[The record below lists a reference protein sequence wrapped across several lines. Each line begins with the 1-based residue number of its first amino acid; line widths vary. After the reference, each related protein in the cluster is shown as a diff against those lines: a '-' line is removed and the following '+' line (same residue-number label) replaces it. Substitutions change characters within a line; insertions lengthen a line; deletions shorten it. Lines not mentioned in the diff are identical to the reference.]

1 MATYYSGTFAT
12 GMTTI
17 NCRLELTVNSQ
28 SIANNTSNVTV
39 KAFFWRNNSWQG
51 DTYGTGTCYVKING
65 TEYSQAI
72 TPSQSVKQ
80 AGIYLFSKTLNIT
93 HNSDGTKTLPL
104 ELRATHE
111 MFPVSTKTWSPTL
124 TTIPRASTF
133 TLSSSNVNAG
143 SSTTLTITRASS
155 SFTHKAYL
163 VFGSKTWTIGTS
175 IGTSVAYTIPNET
188 MNQIPS
194 AVKGTGTIRVE
205 TYNGSTKLGEK
216 TASITINV
224 PTSVVP
230 SFSSLGVARVDNGVP
245 SGWGIYV
252 QGKSK
257 ATLTINSPA
266 GAYGSTITAYS
277 ISGGGYSSSASSFT
291 TGVLNT
297 TGTNTFTAKI
307 TDSRGRTATATA
319 SITVY
324 EYKAPAIS
332 SISIVRCDSGGTAS
346 DEGTY
351 LKTTASFSVS
361 SCNSKNTAT
370 GKTAYKTLT
379 GSYTGEVAITSGTA
393 KVFGAGAISIDS
405 SYKARVTV
413 ADAFQTVTKEVDIS
427 TASTTMDFRSGG
439 KGVAIGKVSEKNA
452 FEVGMTAD
460 FKNRVDFANDT
471 YHTKSIH
478 IADEMGLMNSGGNT
492 YLRNNG
498 TATIL
503 SAPNA
508 TIHIRPKGNSTAT
521 AQTQFYS
528 DGTVELSSAS
538 STGIKLKSELKQ
550 SKNVLKLYNGSKS
563 SWIGCQNDNY
573 FHFQTEAPHFYYYQP
588 IIMATPSDGVLL
600 RSETGVQAWNCID
613 LYRSNYRA
621 RLGIGGHASG
631 GYGPTFECWTP
642 NSTSFF
648 SRLDVCTDRL
658 SFYKQGGDKTF
669 NVFVDSAGHG
679 GITIGST
686 STTYLKWLRSTAQ
699 LQVRNYGDTAYSQIV
714 ASSFTNGSKRE
725 FKENIKELDPLT
737 AKNIVMGNT
746 IQTYNLKNEVEEMEK
761 IEEEAEAL
769 GIVLDTE
776 MTIPNTRAGLILEDL
791 TPEAD
796 NILHP
801 ERTEGIDVYAMAS
814 VLWKHNQEQQKEI
827 DSLRNEIE
835 ELKKLVQSIVKEK
848 NE

>member
-28 SIANNTSNVTV
+28 NIANNTSNVTV

-80 AGIYLFSKTLNIT
+80 AGIYLFTKTLNIT

-163 VFGSKTWTIGTS
+163 IFGSKTWTIGTS
-175 IGTSVAYTIPNET
+175 IATSQAYTIPNET
-188 MNQIPS
+188 MNQIPN
-194 AVKGTGTIRVE
+194 ATKGTGTIKVE

-224 PTSVVP
+224 PSSVVP
-230 SFSSLGVARVDNGVP
+230 SFSSIGITRVDNGVP

-257 ATLTINSPA
+257 ATLSIS
-266 GAYGSTITAYS
+266 GASGSYGSTITSYS
-277 ISGGGYSSSASSFT
+277 ISGGGYTSSASSFT
-291 TGVLNT
+291 TGTLNSS
-297 TGTNTFTAKI
+297 GTVTFTAKI
-307 TDSRGRTATATA
+307 TDSRGRTASKTA

-324 EYKAPAIS
+324 EYQPPTIS
-332 SISIVRCDSGGTAS
+332 NISIVRCNSGGTAS

-361 SCNSKNTAT
+361 SCNGKNTAT

-393 KVFGAGAISIDS
+393 KTFGAGAISIDS

-413 ADAFQTVTKEVDIS
+413 TDAFQTVTKEVDIS

-460 FKNRVDFANDT
+460 FKNRVDFTSDT
-471 YHTKSIH
+471 YHARPIH
-478 IADEMGLMNSGGNT
+478 MADEMGLVNNGGNT

-503 SAPNA
+503 SAPESSVY
-508 TIHIRPKGNSTAT
+508 IRPKGTSTAT

-538 STGIKLKSELKQ
+538 STGIKLKSEVKQ

-563 SWIGCQNDNY
+563 SWIGCQNDNH
-573 FHFQTEAPHFYYYQP
+573 FHFQTEAPNFYYYQP
-588 IIMATPSDGVLL
+588 ILMATPSDGVIL
-600 RSETGVQAWNCID
+600 RNETGVQAWSCVD

-621 RLGIGGHASG
+621 RYGVGGHVNNT
-631 GYGPTFECWTP
+631 YGPTIECWQP
-642 NSTSFF
+642 NATSFT
-648 SRLDVCTDRL
+648 SRVDITTDRF
-658 SFYKQGGDKTF
+658 SFYRPGGDKTF
-669 NVFVDSAGHG
+669 NVFVDSGGHG

-686 STTYLKWLRSTAQ
+686 YTTYLKWLRNTTQ
-699 LQVRNYGDTAYSQIV
+699 LQVRNFADNAYTQIV

-725 FKENIKELDPLT
+725 FKKNIEELDPLT

-769 GIVLDTE
+769 GIILDIE
-776 MTIPNTRAGLILEDL
+776 MTTPNTRAGLILEDL

-835 ELKKLVQSIVKEK
+835 ELRNLVQSIVKEK
-848 NE
+848 TE